1 MSLLYPIFL
10 DLTNRK
16 VVVIGGGHVAGRKVE
31 RLIECQANVTLI
43 SPQIVP
49 PLQKLT
55 DQMRIELHLR
65 PYQPG
70 DLSGAWLVIA
80 ACDDH
85 HVNQQVFDEANRRH
99 IFCNVVDD
107 PPRCSF
113 QVPAL
118 VQRDPLQIAIFT
130 GGAGPALAKKIR
142 QQLEQ
147 IFPEYYQEFLDALAK
162 LRRRLKEKYPENQ
175 PQRAAILSAFLESKA
190 LKYLENQQTDAFQNI
205 LQEYLDK

>member
-1 MSLLYPIFL
+1 MSLLYPIYL

-16 VVVIGGGHVAGRKVE
+16 VVVIGGGHVAYRKVE

-49 PLQKLT
+49 PLQEFT

-65 PYQPG
+65 PYQTG
-70 DLSGAWLVIA
+70 DLAGAWLVIA
-80 ACDDH
+80 ACDVPH
-85 HVNQQVFDEANRRH
+85 ANQQVFDEANRLG

-107 PPRCSF
+107 PLRCSF
-113 QVPAL
+113 QVPAIVKRNL
-118 VQRDPLQIAIFT
+118 LQIAIST

-147 IFPEYYQEFLDALAK
+147 TFPEYYEEFLEVLLK
-162 LRRRLKEKYPENQ
+162 LRNHLKQKYPDNQ
-175 PQRAAILSAFLESKA
+175 PRRAAILTEYVHSKA
-190 LKYLENQQTDAFQNI
+190 LSCLEHRQTDEFRHI
-205 LQEYLDK
+205 LQEYMDM